1 MKTTTSGTAT
11 RGSMAPQRHVYMVD
25 HPCPVCR
32 NFASW
37 VTLRT
42 TVTTTLLCPSCQHM
56 WSAEVGDYSA
66 LAALKVTPTSFRL
79 REGENV
85 SASSPQIDDAMD
97 RTPPPGTRPRVQ

>member
-1 MKTTTSGTAT
+1 MNTTTSRTAA

-25 HPCPVCR
+25 HPCPVCG
-32 NFASW
+32 NLASW

-56 WSAEVGDYSA
+56 WSAEVREYSA

-79 REGENV
+79 RAGENV
-85 SASSPQIDDAMD
+85 SASSLQTGDALD
-97 RTPPPGTRPRVQ
+97 RTAPPGTA